1 MEITK
6 DIAEAICY
14 EFFSTY
20 QNNYVYMKNKIL
32 GQNNKID
39 QSINDL
45 LITIIK

>member
-39 QSINDL
+39 QSI
-45 LITIIK
+45 ISIFFV